1 MSAKIHYQDNLYYL
15 HSLIKTLESGMKLD
29 IDGEY
34 FTEKIVEDLLFIDAS
49 LMQVFSSL
57 KDNAVL
63 VGRLGYLRALRR
75 TVNAFIALLES
86 IAAKAL
92 PFASSLT
99 VYQEKIASTARGQ
112 QRARAEIDAILD
124 NPAEQ
129 NQHEEL
135 VSEQEFN
142 GLLSDDGAS
151 D

>member
-1 MSAKIHYQDNLYYL
+1 
-15 HSLIKTLESGMKLD
+15 MKLD

-57 KDNAVL
+57 KDNPVL

-75 TVNAFIALLES
+75 TVNAFVALLDNVG
-86 IAAKAL
+86 ANAL
-92 PFASSLT
+92 PFAAALT
-99 VYQEKIASTARGQ
+99 VYREKISSTARGQ
-112 QRARAEIDAILD
+112 QKVRAEIDAILD
-124 NPAEQ
+124 SPAAQ

-151 D
+151 E